1 MSEETT
7 QPPAPSGDSQE
18 SKKQTVRISLPP
30 KPAAAPTIKIAVPP
44 AGAAKTADDSG
55 KAAST
60 IKIPVPPK
68 TAKPGVGVAKPAVKK
83 PAAPPVEIAPA
94 KENPAEAEAPP
105 AAAEVA
111 AAPVE
116 AKAKGGKKKKAKVR
130 KSAPAEGPLET
141 AFAAVAALG
150 AIGLALFLAM
160 LGQLI

>member
-7 QPPAPSGDSQE
+7 QTPAPSGDSQE

-44 AGAAKTADDSG
+44 AGAAKTADSSG

-68 TAKPGVGVAKPAVKK
+68 TAKPGIGVAKP
-83 PAAPPVEIAPA
+83 
-94 KENPAEAEAPP
+94 
-105 AAAEVA
+105 
-111 AAPVE
+111 
-116 AKAKGGKKKKAKVR
+116 
-130 KSAPAEGPLET
+130 

-150 AIGLALFLAM
+150 AIGLAVFLAM

>member
-7 QPPAPSGDSQE
+7 KTPAPSGDSQE

-44 AGAAKTADDSG
+44 AGAAKTAEDSG

-68 TAKPGVGVAKPAVKK
+68 TAKPGVGVAKPAAAKA
-83 PAAPPVEIAPA
+83 AAPPVEKKAP
-94 KENPAEAEAPP
+94 EAEKS
-105 AAAEVA
+105 AEVA

-116 AKAKGGKKKKAKVR
+116 AKAKTGKKKKAKVR
-130 KSAPAEGPLET
+130 KASTSDGTLEQ
-141 AFAAVAALG
+141 AFAAISALG
-150 AIGLALFLAM
+150 AIGLAVFLAK
-160 LGQLI
+160 LGGLLG

>member
-7 QPPAPSGDSQE
+7 QTPAPSGDSQE

-44 AGAAKTADDSG
+44 AGAPKTAEDSG

-68 TAKPGVGVAKPAVKK
+68 TAKPGVGVAKPAAAKA
-83 PAAPPVEIAPA
+83 AAPPVEKKAP
-94 KENPAEAEAPP
+94 EAEKP
-105 AAAEVA
+105 AEVA

-116 AKAKGGKKKKAKVR
+116 AKAETGKKKKAKVR
-130 KSAPAEGPLET
+130 KASTSDGTLEQ
-141 AFAAVAALG
+141 AFAAISALG
-150 AIGLALFLAM
+150 AIGLAVFLAK
-160 LGQLI
+160 LGGLLG

>member
-7 QPPAPSGDSQE
+7 QTPAPSGDSQE

-68 TAKPGVGVAKPAVKK
+68 TAKPGVGVAKPAAAKA
-83 PAAPPVEIAPA
+83 AAPPVEKKSP
-94 KENPAEAEAPP
+94 E

-116 AKAKGGKKKKAKVR
+116 AKAETGKKKKAKVR
-130 KSAPAEGPLET
+130 KASTSDGTLEQ
-141 AFAAVAALG
+141 AFAAISALG
-150 AIGLALFLAM
+150 AIGLAVFLAK
-160 LGQLI
+160 LGGLLG

>member
-7 QPPAPSGDSQE
+7 QTPAPSGDSQD

-44 AGAAKTADDSG
+44 AGAAKTAADSG

-68 TAKPGVGVAKPAVKK
+68 TAKPGVGVAKPAAAKA
-83 PAAPPVEIAPA
+83 AAPPVEKKAP
-94 KENPAEAEAPP
+94 E

-116 AKAKGGKKKKAKVR
+116 AKAETGKKKKAKVR
-130 KSAPAEGPLET
+130 KASTSDGTLEQ
-141 AFAAVAALG
+141 AFAAISALG
-150 AIGLALFLAM
+150 AIGLAVFLAK
-160 LGQLI
+160 LGGLLG

>member
-7 QPPAPSGDSQE
+7 QTPAPSGDSQE

-44 AGAAKTADDSG
+44 AGAAKTADVSG

-68 TAKPGVGVAKPAVKK
+68 TAKPGVGVAKRAAAKA
-83 PAAPPVEIAPA
+83 AAPPVEKKAPEA
-94 KENPAEAEAPP
+94 EKPAE

-116 AKAKGGKKKKAKVR
+116 AETGKKKKAKVR
-130 KSAPAEGPLET
+130 KASTSDGTLEQ
-141 AFAAVAALG
+141 AFAAISALG
-150 AIGLALFLAM
+150 AIGLAVFLAK
-160 LGQLI
+160 LGGLLG